1 MSTVKDPVIE
11 VENLEKVFD
20 NSVRA
25 VDGITFQVGQGEI
38 FGFLG
43 PNGAGK
49 TTTISILTTLTL
61 PTSGRAEVF
70 GNDVVS
76 KAAVVREL
84 IGLVPQ
90 ELTVDDELTGRE
102 NMELQADLYHVPRGT
117 AKTRIDELLALI
129 GLKDSQDR
137 YVKTYS
143 GGMRKRLELAE
154 GLIHRP
160 KVLFLDEPT
169 LGLDVQTRTVIWE
182 HIRRLKKETNMTI
195 FVTTH
200 YLEEADNLCDRI
212 AIIDRGKIVALDTPD
227 ALKRAV
233 GGDII
238 EIEVS
243 ECKDDFLERVLSVPD
258 VSLLDHK
265 CEGNK
270 ARLKVRDSNSAL
282 PAILEALW
290 RAKISV
296 KAVSIKKPSLDQA
309 FLEFTGRELRDAD
322 TVAQGGGFDKRATA
336 YQMSRRR

>member
-1 MSTVKDPVIE
+1 MKDPVIR

-25 VDGITFQVGQGEI
+25 VDGITFEVGQGEI

-49 TTTISILTTLTL
+49 TTTISILTTLTR
-61 PTSGRAEVF
+61 PTKGKAEVF
-70 GNDVVS
+70 DHDVVAEAS
-76 KAAVVREL
+76 VVREL

-90 ELTVDDELTGRE
+90 ELTVDDELTGME

-117 AKTRIDELLALI
+117 AKARIDELLALI
-129 GLKDSQDR
+129 GLVDSQDR

-154 GLIHRP
+154 GLIHHP
-160 KVLFLDEPT
+160 KILFLDEPT

-182 HIRRLKKETNMTI
+182 HIRRLKQETNMTI

-212 AIIDRGKIVALDTPD
+212 AIIDRGKIVALDTPEE
-227 ALKRAV
+227 LKRAV

-243 ECKDDFLERVLSVPD
+243 ECKDDLLEKIRMIPN

-270 ARLKVRDSNSAL
+270 ARLKVRDSNSIL
-282 PAILEALW
+282 PVVLQSLW
-290 RAKISV
+290 HDNITVTSV
-296 KAVSIKKPSLDQA
+296 SVKKPSLDQA

-322 TVAQGGGFDKRATA
+322 AVAQGGGFDKRAA
-336 YQMSRRR
+336 EYQMSRRR